1 MEQCAVRRKVGRRA
15 PGCILSPRQNERRNP
30 EGRSTLERFIRPG
43 ASWFG
48 SRPSHW
54 TLRVSPGSQLRSAPI
69 WGLFPPRSTDLTW
82 YDVIW
87 ASIIPHPNRADSI
100 RARIQSSHPT
110 QARSTIPFRLGGAR
124 PSSRER
130 LAPKPTVSPVYGLLN
145 LTARYE
151 TTTTADKTIRVM
163 AT

>member
-1 MEQCAVRRKVGRRA
+1 MCGAEKSGSKGTRLHPVPPTKRKAEPGRA
-15 PGCILSPRQNERRNP
+15 
-30 EGRSTLERFIRPG
+30 FHPG
-43 ASWFG
+43 ALYSARGVMVRVQTLTLDFAG
-48 SRPSHW
+48 LSRL
-54 TLRVSPGSQLRSAPI
+54 TAAFRSYMGAI
-69 WGLFPPRSTDLTW
+69 PPRSTDLTW

-130 LAPKPTVSPVYGLLN
+130 LALKPTVSPVYGLLN

>member
-1 MEQCAVRRKVGRRA
+1 MVRVQTLTLDFAG
-15 PGCILSPRQNERRNP
+15 LSRLTAAF
-30 EGRSTLERFIRPG
+30 RSYMG
-43 ASWFG
+43 A
-48 SRPSHW
+48 
-54 TLRVSPGSQLRSAPI
+54 I
-69 WGLFPPRSTDLTW
+69 PPRSTDLTW